1 MFVVTLFASDCMEKE
16 FMSTQDSIQRLIQGH
31 AQQLLA
37 LMLALV
43 GLAGLSMST
52 QATANSEPWEGQ
64 PTVLVLGDSISA
76 GFGVP
81 DQQGWVTLL
90 QSSLEQQVPHVRVI
104 NASSSGETTAGGAA
118 RLGGLIQQHR
128 PDLLVI
134 ELGGNDAL
142 RGTPLRVI
150 RNNLVRMIEAAEN
163 EGVMVLL
170 LGMRI
175 PPNYGPAY
183 TQGFARLY
191 AELADER
198 DTLLLPFLLDGIAT
212 QDDMMQADGIHPTA
226 KAQPLMAKAVVD
238 SMDLWIEFTNN
249 L

>member
-1 MFVVTLFASDCMEKE
+1 
-16 FMSTQDSIQRLIQGH
+16 MSTQDSFQNSVQK
-31 AQQLLA
+31 LLT
-37 LMLALV
+37 LVLALV
-43 GLAGLSMST
+43 SLSGLSFAA
-52 QATANSEPWEGQ
+52 QATANSKPWERQ

-90 QSSLEQQVPHVRVI
+90 QSSLEQQVPLVKVI

-142 RGTPLRVI
+142 RGTPLQEI
-150 RNNLVRMIEAAEN
+150 RKNLVRMIETAEN
-163 EGVMVLL
+163 EGVMVML
-170 LGMRI
+170 LGMQI

-183 TQGFARLY
+183 TQGFAQLY
-191 AELADER
+191 TDLADER
-198 DTLLLPFLLDGIAT
+198 GTLLLPFLLDGIAT
-212 QDDMMQADGIHPTA
+212 QAGMMQDDGIHPTA
-226 KAQPLMAKAVVD
+226 KAQPLMTRAVVD
-238 SMDLWIEFTNN
+238 SMDIWIEFTNN
-249 L
+249 Q